1 MKAIAVFPK
10 ERRVTLIDNHPEP
23 QITSPNQVKLKIIEV
38 GICGTDRE
46 ICSFA
51 YGTPPEGSD
60 YLVLGH
66 ESLGQV
72 IEVGAGVTKFKP
84 GDLVVTMVRRP
95 CDHSDC
101 IACRSGRQD
110 FCYTGDYKERGIKGL
125 HGFMTE
131 FVVDEEC
138 YMLPAPQALLPIAV
152 LTEPLTIAEKAMS
165 QVCPIASRFPWTNS
179 AQGQGANIGKL
190 ANYNRAAILG
200 AGPVGLLG
208 AMVFVNA
215 GFNTFVY
222 SLEAENSPHANIAKT
237 IGTHYVSAQDK
248 TIPEFAA
255 MLGNV
260 DYVFEATGG
269 AKISFEMVDVLGIN
283 GIFAFTGVSRADV
296 VASEPV
302 GDIMRNLVLKNQ
314 ALVGTVNAAKA
325 DYQKAIDDLGDFLA
339 KWPALMQT
347 LIVRFPMEQYETL
360 LFQANDNF
368 KNVLKIS

>member
-10 ERRVTLIDNHPEP
+10 ERRVALIDNHPEP
-23 QITSPNQVKLKIIEV
+23 QITSPSQVKLKIIEV

-51 YGTPPEGSD
+51 YGAPPEGSD
-60 YLVLGH
+60 YLVIGH

-72 IEVGAGVTKFKP
+72 VEVGAAVTKFKP

-95 CDHSDC
+95 CDHVDC

-165 QVCPIASRFPWTNS
+165 QICAIDSRFPWMDS
-179 AQGQGANIGKL
+179 VRGQSENFGKL
-190 ANYNRAAILG
+190 ENYNRAAILG

-208 AMVFVNA
+208 AMVFANA

-222 SLEAENSPHANIAKT
+222 SLEAANSPHANIAKT
-237 IGTHYVSAQDK
+237 IGTNYVSAQDK

-260 DYVFEATGG
+260 DFVFEATGG

-283 GIFAFTGVSRADV
+283 GTFAFTGVSRADV

-314 ALVGTVNAAKA
+314 VLVGTVNAAKA
-325 DYQKAIDDLGDFLA
+325 DYQKAIDDLGAFLI
-339 KWPALMQT
+339 KWPALMQS
-347 LIVRFPMEQYETL
+347 LIVRYPIEQYETL
-360 LFQANDNF
+360 LSQTNDNF